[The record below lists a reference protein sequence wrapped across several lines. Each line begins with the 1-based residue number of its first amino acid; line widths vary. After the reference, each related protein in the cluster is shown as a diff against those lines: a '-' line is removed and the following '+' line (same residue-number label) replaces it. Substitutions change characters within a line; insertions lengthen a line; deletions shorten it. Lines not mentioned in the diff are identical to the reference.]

1 MPPLSTH
8 RLVTTR
14 PSISD
19 IQHYFSSERL
29 SWLSPDDTLSIL
41 LILGGDIVQRG
52 VAQLAGSGPGLF
64 APVAF
69 SFGWVAYSISAVTS
83 AFGDGRLMPQPERT
97 SYVVNA
103 KTGYKRENASWVLGR
118 LLRDYEDCMA
128 GESERVS
135 LTIAFYNAISAN
147 GDAGGT
153 NPARRTPDRDM
164 VYWIGIIVILVQ
176 FGISIIPGALHGD
189 WIVFIWTDEKF
200 AARTLKANHR
210 DIVCLTRGNGA
221 PFVMV
226 VISEGAGLLRLE
238 DLASGRVKHR
248 QSTSM
253 MSVILCILWIV
264 LLLTVEGLD
273 GDAWYLLAVGGLGMA
288 QNIFAA
294 GTKRDAGAF
303 GLHLRE
309 EDRIKEPTA
318 MKTLQKAEEKET
330 GVGQAL
336 LKVFFP
342 GELREDEKRYWNA
355 LRAPWEPERSQERP
369 VLPPGSSSSTL
380 AVMQEVGSTR
390 SATTRIAQSVT
401 STVAFNGTLAASRPG
416 PT

>member
-1 MPPLSTH
+1 MALHEDLRELS
-8 RLVTTR
+8 R
-14 PSISD
+14 
-19 IQHYFSSERL
+19 
-29 SWLSPDDTLSIL
+29 
-41 LILGGDIVQRG
+41 
-52 VAQLAGSGPGLF
+52 
-64 APVAF
+64 
-69 SFGWVAYSISAVTS
+69 VAYSYPAIDNHAH
-83 AFGDGRLMPQPERT
+83 AF
-97 SYVVNA
+97 
-103 KTGYKRENASWVLGR
+103 
-118 LLRDYEDCMA
+118 LRDECKY
-128 GESERVS
+128 
-135 LTIAFYNAISAN
+135 AF
-147 GDAGGT
+147 
-153 NPARRTPDRDM
+153 
-164 VYWIGIIVILVQ
+164 
-176 FGISIIPGALHGD
+176 
-189 WIVFIWTDEKF
+189 
-200 AARTLKANHR
+200 
-210 DIVCLTRGNGA
+210 
-221 PFVMV
+221 PFEGL
-226 VISEGAGLLRLE
+226 ISEGAGLLRLE

-248 QSTSM
+248 QSTSV

-309 EDRIKEPTA
+309 EDGMKEPTA

-330 GVGQAL
+330 SVGQAL

-342 GELREDEKRYWNA
+342 IELREDEKRYWNA

-380 AVMQEVGSTR
+380 AVMQEVGSMR
-390 SATTRIAQSVT
+390 STTTRIAQSVT